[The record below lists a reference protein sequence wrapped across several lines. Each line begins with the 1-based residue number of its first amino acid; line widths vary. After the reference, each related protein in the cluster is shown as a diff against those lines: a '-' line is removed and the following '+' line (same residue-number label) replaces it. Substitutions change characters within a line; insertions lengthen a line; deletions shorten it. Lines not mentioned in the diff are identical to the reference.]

1 MIGKKIRTINET
13 LLKDNRVVLE
23 RNNKNLS
30 KILFTLRT
38 EIGKDGKSAFE
49 RHKKQ
54 NSNTLKSA
62 MVIEFIS
69 DRVPNL
75 QIDEEDFS
83 PDVDSTDLI
92 RERTSGSKLEGTF
105 PKRKLG

>member
-1 MIGKKIRTINET
+1 
-13 LLKDNRVVLE
+13 
-23 RNNKNLS
+23 
-30 KILFTLRT
+30 
-38 EIGKDGKSAFE
+38 
-49 RHKKQ
+49 
-54 NSNTLKSA
+54 